1 MRHFQVGDKSWH
13 SLPLAS
19 SLSGNCNIRGADF
32 SHQPGSWKEENKMV
46 MGKASLIGSSQ
57 ERHIFS
63 RTVNVTVGPEAD
75 QNQIDK
81 NPIKSLREL

>member
-1 MRHFQVGDKSWH
+1 
-13 SLPLAS
+13 
-19 SLSGNCNIRGADF
+19 
-32 SHQPGSWKEENKMV
+32 MV

-57 ERHIFS
+57 ERHIFN